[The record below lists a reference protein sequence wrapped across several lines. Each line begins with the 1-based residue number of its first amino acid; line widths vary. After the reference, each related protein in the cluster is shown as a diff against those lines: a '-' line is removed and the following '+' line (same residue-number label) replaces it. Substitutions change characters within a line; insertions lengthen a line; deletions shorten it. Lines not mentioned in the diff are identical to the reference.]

1 MFGIT
6 KVMFFFAILISAIL
20 FWTTSNVCRYNF
32 AIEKKTKN
40 LNIIVSELSPN
51 IPLTEV
57 YYFQELNCNI
67 VDFSFNHERIL
78 KNLNAISVLIYQEL
92 TTDIKGQPN

>member
-6 KVMFFFAILISAIL
+6 KVMIFFALIVSAIL

-32 AIEKKTKN
+32 AMEKKTKN
-40 LNIIVSELSPN
+40 LNIIVTELSPN
-51 IPLTEV
+51 IPLTKV
-57 YYFQELNCNI
+57 YYFQELNCND
-67 VDFSFNHERIL
+67 VDFSLDYDRVL

>member
-1 MFGIT
+1 M
-6 KVMFFFAILISAIL
+6 S
-20 FWTTSNVCRYNF
+20 
-32 AIEKKTKN
+32 EKKTKN
-40 LNIIVSELSPN
+40 LNIIVAELSPN

-67 VDFSFNHERIL
+67 VDFSFDHDRIL

>member
-6 KVMFFFAILISAIL
+6 KVMFFFAVVITIIL
-20 FWTTSNVCRYNF
+20 FWTTSNVCMYNF

-40 LNIIVSELSPN
+40 LNIIVAELSPN
-51 IPLTEV
+51 ITLDEV
-57 YYFQELNCNI
+57 YYFQELNCNV
-67 VDFSFNHERIL
+67 VDFSLDNERVI
-78 KNLNAISVLIYQEL
+78 NNMNAISVLIYQTL

>member
-1 MFGIT
+1 MSLT
-6 KVMFFFAILISAIL
+6 KVMSFVAILISVI
-20 FWTTSNVCRYNF
+20 FYWTTSNVCRYNF

-40 LNIIVSELSPN
+40 LNIIVAELSPN
-51 IPLTEV
+51 IPLAEV

-67 VDFSFNHERIL
+67 VDVSFSYERIL
-78 KNLNAISVLIYQEL
+78 KNLNAISVYIYQEL

>member
-1 MFGIT
+1 MLGIP
-6 KVMFFFAILISAIL
+6 KLIIILGVLIVSIL
-20 FWTTSNVCRYNF
+20 YWANTNVCRYNF

-40 LNIIVSELSPN
+40 LNIIVAELSPN

-67 VDFSFNHERIL
+67 VDFSFDHERIL

>member
-6 KVMFFFAILISAIL
+6 KVMFFFGVVITIIL

-40 LNIIVSELSPN
+40 LNIIVAELSPN
-51 IPLTEV
+51 IPLAEV
-57 YYFQELNCNI
+57 YYFQELNCNV
-67 VDFSFNHERIL
+67 VDFSLDYKRVIN
-78 KNLNAISVLIYQEL
+78 NMNAISVLIYQTL